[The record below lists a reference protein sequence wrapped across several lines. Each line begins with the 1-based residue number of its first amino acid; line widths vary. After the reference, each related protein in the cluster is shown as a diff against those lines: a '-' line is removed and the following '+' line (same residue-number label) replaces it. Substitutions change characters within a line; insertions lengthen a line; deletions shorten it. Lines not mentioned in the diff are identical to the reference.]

1 MSLIAEQEM
10 KIFKQGDAQ
19 VETSKEGPELKCY
32 FYQFTANLHPLIIP
46 CQELTDEEII
56 TLAEKSGS
64 FDFLYDPEEDIY
76 SLSDGTP
83 I

>member
-1 MSLIAEQEM
+1 MSPVAEQEM
-10 KIFKQGDAQ
+10 KIFKKGDAE

-32 FYQFTANLHPLIIP
+32 FYIYTVNLHPVLIP
-46 CQELTDEEII
+46 YQELTDEEII

-64 FDFLYDPEEDIY
+64 FDFLNDPEEDIY